1 MRIFDETKTYEIP
14 ESYIDLEKGYLRED
28 RLFIAH
34 HNEVMVREE
43 QGHYETI
50 ATYPNGG
57 KDMEW
62 VVDVPYQPYQEAYD
76 EYEDIQVYVSYTA
89 EELEQNKLRKYEQ
102 TVETFIREKYSL
114 NAELAILRQRD
125 TKPYEFDEYNAY
137 AENCKA
143 RAKSI
148 LGIY

>member
-1 MRIFDETKTYEIP
+1 MRIFDETKTYEIS
-14 ESYIDLEKGYLRED
+14 ESYIDLETGYLKNDTR
-28 RLFIAH
+28 FVAH
-34 HNEVMVREE
+34 HPAVKGQAER
-43 QGHYETI
+43 GHYEVT

-57 KDMEW
+57 TDNKW
-62 VVDVPYQPYQEAYD
+62 VIDVPFVAPQEAYD

-89 EELEQNKLRKYEQ
+89 EEIEQNKLRKYEQ
-102 TVETFIREKYSL
+102 TVEAFIREKYSL

-125 TKPYEFDEYNAY
+125 TKPYEFDDYNAY